1 MKLRDL
7 LDFDNIVV
15 QGHDNPDADAIASG
29 YGLYRYFKSHG
40 KKVRLIYGGRNPI
53 QKSNL
58 VLMVNRLKI
67 PIEYVEE
74 LAETPELLVTVDCQ
88 YGERNVT
95 KFPGKTVAVIDHHVA
110 DPARLPELQEVR
122 DCYGSC
128 ATVLWDMLEDEGFE
142 VAGDK
147 VLATAFYYGL
157 FMDTGKMQEIRH
169 PKDRD
174 MRDALEL
181 RADAAILTQ
190 LQNSNLSQEELK
202 IAGKAMSGVDY
213 EKNGRFALAEAQRC
227 DPNILGIISDALIE
241 VDGVG
246 TCIAY
251 CVLDDGV
258 KLSVRSCERETRAD
272 ELAAFV
278 TAGIG
283 SGGGHVHKSG
293 GFLVKD
299 LLSEEYGKRYGS
311 LAEED
316 LGSATHRLLK
326 DRLTEYFRDQDYIVS
341 GGADVP
347 DLSEEPL
354 YEKRRLPIGYVRA
367 KDIYPV
373 GTHVSVRML
382 EGDIPFVIKEDT
394 YFMIGIEGE
403 VYKND
408 EAYFLAHND
417 PTEDPYEI
425 QGEYAPTV
433 HLAVNALGFDEDVT
447 GVKSLRD
454 YAKTCIPKESSRVHA
469 RQLTRRTK
477 VFVSWSD
484 SYMLGK
490 PGDFLAARVE
500 NPKDVYI
507 IAKDIME
514 KSYKEIQEPRMKN
527 E

>member
-7 LDFDNIVV
+7 LGFDNIVV
-15 QGHDNPDADAIASG
+15 QAHDNPDADAIASG
-29 YGLYRYFKSHG
+29 YGLYLYLKSHG

-58 VLMVNRLKI
+58 VLMVDQLGL
-67 PIEYVEE
+67 PIEHVEE
-74 LAETPELLVTVDCQ
+74 LTEKPDLLVTVDCQ

-95 KFPGKTVAVIDHHVA
+95 KFPGKAIAVIDHHVA
-110 DPARLPELQEVR
+110 NPANLPVLQEVR

-128 ATVLWDMLEDEGFE
+128 ATVLWDMLVEEGFE
-142 VAGDK
+142 VEGHK

-157 FMDTGKMQEIRH
+157 FMDTGKMQEVRH

-181 RADAAILTQ
+181 RVDAAILTQ
-190 LQNSNLSQEELK
+190 LQNCNLSQEELK

-213 EKNGRFALAEAQRC
+213 QSEKDGRFALAEAQRC

-293 GFLVKD
+293 GFLVKE
-299 LLSEEYGKRYGS
+299 LLAEEYGRQYGAS
-311 LAEED
+311 PEGD
-316 LGSATHRLLK
+316 LGSAAHRLLK
-326 DRLTEYFRDQDYIVS
+326 DRLTEYFRDQDYIVA
-341 GGADVP
+341 GGDDVP
-347 DLSEEPL
+347 DLSGEPT

-367 KDIYPV
+367 KDVYPV
-373 GTHVSVRML
+373 GTYVSVRML

-425 QGEYAPTV
+425 TGEYAPTV
-433 HLAVNALGFDEDVT
+433 HLAVNAMGLEEDVA
-447 GVKSLRD
+447 GVKSLKD
-454 YAKTCIPKESSRVHA
+454 YAKTCIPKGSSRVHA

-490 PGDFLAARVE
+490 PGDFLASRVE
-500 NPKDVYI
+500 NPKDVYV

-514 KSYKEIQEPRMKN
+514 KSYQEMIAT
-527 E
+527 